1 MASRA
6 LVLGGGGVTGVAWE
20 IGVLAGLAARG
31 VQLSAADLLV
41 GTSAGSVVG
50 AQLACGADLAEL
62 YEEQL
67 RPAPG
72 AGQAGASAAVDKMK
86 LRDLA
91 IFGWAM
97 LRYRDPARAGAR
109 IGRMALAAR
118 TMPEADRRAVIASR
132 VPSEEWP
139 ARRLLITAVDA
150 VTGEF
155 TVFTEA
161 SGVSLVDAVGASCAV
176 PGVWP
181 PVTLAGRRWI
191 DGGIR
196 SPANADLAAECERVV
211 VLAPIPRGMRAAS
224 AVAAQAAGLTRA
236 GRAVA
241 VVSPDRA
248 AVAAIGR
255 NVLDPARRAPAA
267 RAGHAQAGAALDRV
281 GTVWN
286 G

>member
-1 MASRA
+1 
-6 LVLGGGGVTGVAWE
+6 VTGVAWE

-72 AGQAGASAAVDKMK
+72 AGQAGAGPPVDKMK

-118 TMPEADRRAVIASR
+118 TMPEADRRAVIAAR

-181 PVTLAGRRWI
+181 PVTVAGRRWI

-196 SPANADLAAECERVV
+196 SPANADLAAGCERVV

-224 AVAAQAAGLTRA
+224 AVATQAAGLTRA

-241 VVSPDRA
+241 VVTPDQA

>member
-118 TMPEADRRAVIASR
+118 TIPEADRRAVIASR

-150 VTGEF
+150 VTGEL

-224 AVAAQAAGLTRA
+224 AVATQAAGLIRA

>member
-1 MASRA
+1 
-6 LVLGGGGVTGVAWE
+6 
-20 IGVLAGLAARG
+20 
-31 VQLSAADLLV
+31 
-41 GTSAGSVVG
+41 
-50 AQLACGADLAEL
+50 
-62 YEEQL
+62 
-67 RPAPG
+67 
-72 AGQAGASAAVDKMK
+72 
-86 LRDLA
+86 
-91 IFGWAM
+91 
-97 LRYRDPARAGAR
+97 
-109 IGRMALAAR
+109 
-118 TMPEADRRAVIASR
+118 VIASR

-155 TVFTEA
+155 TPFTEA

-181 PVTLAGRRWI
+181 PVSMAGRRWI

-196 SPANADLAAECERVV
+196 SPANADLAAECQRIV

-224 AVAAQAAGLTRA
+224 AVATQAAGLTRA

-241 VVSPDRA
+241 VVSPDQA

-267 RAGHAQAGAALDRV
+267 RAGHAQAEAALDRV

>member
-1 MASRA
+1 
-6 LVLGGGGVTGVAWE
+6 VLGGGGVTGVAWE

-50 AQLACGADLAEL
+50 ALLAWGADPAQL

-67 RPAPG
+67 TPAAG
-72 AGQAGASAAVDKMK
+72 AGQAGASTGVDTMRR
-86 LRDLA
+86 RDMA

-97 LRYRDPARAGAR
+97 LRHRDPDRARAR
-109 IGRMALAAR
+109 VGRMALAAP
-118 TMPEADRRAVIASR
+118 TGPEARRREVIAAR
-132 VPSEEWP
+132 VPSAQWP
-139 ARRLLITAVDA
+139 ARPLLVTAVDA

-155 TVFTEA
+155 AVFTAA
-161 SGVSLVDAVGASCAV
+161 SEVSLVDAVGASCAV

-181 PVTLAGRRWI
+181 PVTMAGRRWI

-196 SPANADLAAECERVV
+196 SPANADLAAGYERVV
-211 VLAPIPRGMRAAS
+211 VLAPITRGLRAAS
-224 AVAAQAAGLTRA
+224 AVATQAAALTRA

-241 VVSPDRA
+241 VVSPDQA
-248 AVAAIGR
+248 AKAAIGR

-281 GTVWN
+281 GTVWD

>member
-31 VQLSAADLLV
+31 VRLGEADLLV

-50 AQLACGADLAEL
+50 AQLACGADL
-62 YEEQL
+62 EQL
-67 RPAPG
+67 YTEQLAPPA
-72 AGQAGASAAVDKMK
+72 AATAPVDKMK
-86 LRDLA
+86 LRDMA

-97 LRYRDPARAGAR
+97 LRYREPARAAAR

-118 TMPEADRRAVIASR
+118 TMPEASRRTVIAAR
-132 VPSEEWP
+132 VPREDWP
-139 ARRLLITAVDA
+139 DRPLLITAVDA
-150 VTGEF
+150 VTGELTAF
-155 TVFTEA
+155 DAA

-181 PVTLAGRRWI
+181 PVTIAGRRWI

-196 SPANADLAAECERVV
+196 SPANADLAAGCDRIV
-211 VLAPIPRGMRAAS
+211 VLAPIPRGMRAATS
-224 AVAAQAAGLTRA
+224 VAAQAATLTRA
-236 GRAVA
+236 GRVVA
-241 VVSPDRA
+241 VVSPDQA

-281 GTVWN
+281 VAVWN

>member
-50 AQLACGADLAEL
+50 ALLAWGADPAQL

-67 RPAPG
+67 TPAAG
-72 AGQAGASAAVDKMK
+72 AGQAGASTGVDTMRR
-86 LRDLA
+86 RDMA

-97 LRYRDPARAGAR
+97 LRHRDPDRARAR
-109 IGRMALAAR
+109 VGRMALAAP
-118 TMPEADRRAVIASR
+118 TGPEARRREVIAAR
-132 VPSEEWP
+132 VPSAQWP
-139 ARRLLITAVDA
+139 ARPLLVTAVDA

-155 TVFTEA
+155 AVFTAA
-161 SGVSLVDAVGASCAV
+161 SEVSLVDAVGASCAV

-181 PVTLAGRRWI
+181 PVTMAGRRWI

-196 SPANADLAAECERVV
+196 SPANADLAAGYERVV
-211 VLAPIPRGMRAAS
+211 VLAPITRGLRAAS
-224 AVAAQAAGLTRA
+224 AVATQAAALTRA

-241 VVSPDRA
+241 VVSPDQA
-248 AVAAIGR
+248 AKAAIGR

-281 GTVWN
+281 GTVWD